1 MTDTDKKEKT
11 YEYDWDT
18 IGFIDVEDIQDKD
31 DSYWNC
37 TLDGLLGMTDQIIRF
52 YGDNETLFKEMIGDF
67 MWEVVVRNLSA
78 DTDARHDGEYER
90 CGGFPK
96 FAGEPGISH
105 LIAEYKPRHNPLVPS
120 EDNISSSD

>member
-31 DSYWNC
+31 DPYWYC

-90 CGGFPK
+90 CGGFLK

-105 LIAEYKPRHNPLVPS
+105 LIAEYKPRYNPLAPS